1 VSASVADCGDMLQL
15 LPLNTRRCLL
25 EGSAAARARAG
36 DVLLLPLPTASGG
49 EVGTFSAAVVGGDH
63 ML

>member
-1 VSASVADCGDMLQL
+1 MLQL